1 MTNGLPQ
8 RKRFYFYRDQLVVLG
23 CAFTLASVIIFVL
36 GGLTGKTIAHRRMAE
51 RAASVVK
58 IPVNLPSTELNL
70 PPGAQ
75 AGDGAAA
82 EKSSTKDAA
91 AERGDDMRADKPQ
104 PQGPTA
110 TNDAAGLPAPVKEPT
125 VRPPDAT
132 AAKIPQKNTPA
143 PALREE
149 SKLSQPAKTESAY
162 PMWTVQVRSSSDK
175 KLAES
180 WVDRLRSKG
189 YDAFIVEGD
198 VQGQT
203 WYRVRVGL
211 LAAKEEAEALQSIL
225 ATKEALSETFVLQA
239 VK

>member
-1 MTNGLPQ
+1 MTNGLTQ
-8 RKRFYFYRDQLVVLG
+8 RKRFYFHRDQLVVLG
-23 CAFTLASVIIFVL
+23 CAFTLVSMIIFFL

-70 PPGAQ
+70 PPGAH
-75 AGDGAAA
+75 AGDGAAS

-91 AERGDDMRADKPQ
+91 AERRDDMRADKPQ
-104 PQGPTA
+104 SQEPTA
-110 TNDAAGLPAPVKEPT
+110 TNEVAGLPAPVKEPT

-132 AAKIPQKNTPA
+132 AAKIPQKNAPA
-143 PALREE
+143 PAVREE
-149 SKLSQPAKTESAY
+149 SKVSQPAKTESTY

-175 KLAES
+175 KFAES

-203 WYRVRVGL
+203 WYRVHVGL
-211 LAAKEEAEALQSIL
+211 LAARQEAEALQNML
-225 ATKEALSETFVLQA
+225 ASKEGLSETFVLQA
-239 VK
+239 MK